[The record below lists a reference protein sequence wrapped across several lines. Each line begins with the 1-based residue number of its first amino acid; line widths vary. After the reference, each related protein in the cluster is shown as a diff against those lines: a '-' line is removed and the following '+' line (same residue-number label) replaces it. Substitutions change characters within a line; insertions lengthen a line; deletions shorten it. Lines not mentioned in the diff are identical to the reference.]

1 MNRASGALSGSY
13 HLPSKPAK
21 ENSSGTQRAEIDI
34 RGGASAVPPFSS
46 GSTGL
51 PKNKAA
57 MGERGFAAS
66 AAMQYDADLEHIL
79 IEKVDRLFRSEY
91 APAL

>member
-1 MNRASGALSGSY
+1 
-13 HLPSKPAK
+13 
-21 ENSSGTQRAEIDI
+21 
-34 RGGASAVPPFSS
+34 
-46 GSTGL
+46 
-51 PKNKAA
+51 

-66 AAMQYDADLEHIL
+66 AAMQYDADLEHVL